1 MISAKTISCYCPFNY
16 VINFFLLI
24 PGGVGIGENGGGQP
38 GGWGGGVNRGR
49 PKKNVKK
56 DANLQGIVG
65 DYNSLNKADYLPRIN
80 GIFYKEF

>member
-1 MISAKTISCYCPFNY
+1 
-16 VINFFLLI
+16 LLI

-38 GGWGGGVNRGR
+38 GGGGVNRGR

>member
-1 MISAKTISCYCPFNY
+1 MEEASL
-16 VINFFLLI
+16 VV
-24 PGGVGIGENGGGQP
+24 GG
-38 GGWGGGVNRGR
+38 GGGVNRGR

>member
-1 MISAKTISCYCPFNY
+1 M
-16 VINFFLLI
+16 
-24 PGGVGIGENGGGQP
+24 GIGQNGGGQP
-38 GGWGGGVNRGR
+38 GGGGGVNRGR

-65 DYNSLNKADYLPRIN
+65 DYNSLNKADYLRRIK